1 MSGHLACI
9 AEKPCYFLI
18 NNRPGVAITSTTLE
32 DQLLSRPVAAR
43 KLGCTVPTVQRMID
57 RGEIPGF
64 RIGGRVMLWESHIR
78 EYVERC
84 RITPT
89 AP

>member
-1 MSGHLACI
+1 M
-9 AEKPCYFLI
+9 
-18 NNRPGVAITSTTLE
+18 TSTTLE

-43 KLGCTVPTVQRMID
+43 KLGCTVPTLQRMID
-57 RGEIPGF
+57 RGDIAGF
-64 RIGGRVMLWESHIR
+64 RVGGRVMLWESHIR

-89 AP
+89 GP

>member
-1 MSGHLACI
+1 M
-9 AEKPCYFLI
+9 
-18 NNRPGVAITSTTLE
+18 TTTTLE

-64 RIGGRVMLWESHIR
+64 RIGGR
-78 EYVERC
+78 
-84 RITPT
+84 
-89 AP
+89 